1 MKIRGVKVRLISVEV
16 AGNIVEQV
24 LSFDVAE
31 AEADYGRTFDDE
43 LDRHIQ
49 MGMFVID
56 LIAADGRMH

>member
-1 MKIRGVKVRLISVEV
+1 MISVEV